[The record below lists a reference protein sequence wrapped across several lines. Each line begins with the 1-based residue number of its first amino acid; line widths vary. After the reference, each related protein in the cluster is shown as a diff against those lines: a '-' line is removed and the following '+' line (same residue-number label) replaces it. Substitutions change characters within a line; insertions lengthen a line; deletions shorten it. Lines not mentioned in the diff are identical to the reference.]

1 MSAGRKIEMI
11 SDERLEEIA
20 RLESDFIAFPPTHSE
35 CSDMAKEL
43 LALRKGSFM
52 PLRLTAENGAKAALM
67 GEFTE
72 ETSIPCTE
80 CFGDDEC
87 ENCDGSGRILVEVPV
102 SWTTIK
108 SIYAKA
114 VEHFQNA
121 AS

>member
-1 MSAGRKIEMI
+1 MSDKKYP
-11 SDERLEEIA
+11 SNLY
-20 RLESDFIAFPPTHSE
+20 LESVTTSVDFASHVSVAAVIV
-35 CSDMAKEL
+35 MAKEL
-43 LALRKGSFM
+43 LALRKASLM
-52 PLRLTAENGAKAALM
+52 PSELTAENGSKAALM

-72 ETSIPCTE
+72 EASMPCTE

-87 ENCDGSGRILVEVPV
+87 ENCDGSGRILVEAPV

-114 VEHFQNA
+114 VEHFQNS

>member
-1 MSAGRKIEMI
+1 MI
-11 SDERLEEIA
+11 SDERLEQLSEI
-20 RLESDFIAFPPTHSE
+20 ETCWGTTGEMMSI
-35 CSDMAKEL
+35 AKEL
-43 LALRKGSFM
+43 LALRKASLM
-52 PLRLTAENGAKAALM
+52 PSELTAENGAKAALM

-72 ETSIPCTE
+72 EASMPCTE

-87 ENCDGSGRILVEVPV
+87 ENCDGSGRILVEAPV

-114 VEHFQNA
+114 VEHFQKS

>member
-1 MSAGRKIEMI
+1 MI
-11 SDERLEEIA
+11 SDERLNELADKNTICKVSWDERVA
-20 RLESDFIAFPPTHSE
+20 
-35 CSDMAKEL
+35 MAKEL
-43 LALRKGSFM
+43 QALRKASLM
-52 PLRLTAENGAKAALM
+52 PSELTAENGAKAALM

-72 ETSIPCTE
+72 EASMPCSE

-87 ENCDGSGRILVEVPV
+87 ENCDGSGRILVEAPV

-114 VEHFQNA
+114 VEHFQKS

>member
-1 MSAGRKIEMI
+1 MI
-11 SDERLEEIA
+11 SDERLGDVVNGDILFTDEQRELA
-20 RLESDFIAFPPTHSE
+20 N
-35 CSDMAKEL
+35 EL
-43 LALRKGSFM
+43 LALRKASLM
-52 PLRLTAENGAKAALM
+52 PSELTAENGAKAALM

-72 ETSIPCTE
+72 EASMPCTE

-87 ENCDGSGRILVEVPV
+87 ENCDGSGRILVEAPI

-114 VEHFQNA
+114 VEHFQNS

>member
-11 SDERLEEIA
+11 SDERLKQLAAKETMREQAEI
-20 RLESDFIAFPPTHSE
+20 
-35 CSDMAKEL
+35 AKEL

-67 GEFTE
+67 VDFTE